1 MGLTITLECLH
12 PLSPSNYCI
21 TVQSCNGNAGNERQE
36 IREEISLSVSDCFD
50 PELFFLLA
58 LQPIQPI
65 SEANK
70 AGFHLIQ
77 VTLRLALGFL
87 HYKSVSLLNQES
99 NLLQNTF
106 NSQIT
111 DGQV

>member
-50 PELFFLLA
+50 PELFF
-58 LQPIQPI
+58 PI
-65 SEANK
+65 STTTHSTHIR
-70 AGFHLIQ
+70 G
-77 VTLRLALGFL
+77 
-87 HYKSVSLLNQES
+87 
-99 NLLQNTF
+99 
-106 NSQIT
+106 
-111 DGQV
+111 